1 MFDRL
6 KEEINSIKARD
17 PAVRSALEVIFLYP
31 SFKAVRS
38 YRRAH
43 WFYEHGHFFIARW
56 ISQSCR
62 NRTGIEIHP
71 GAKIGKGL
79 FIDHGAGVVIGETTE
94 IGDYCTLYQNVTL
107 GGTGKDTGKRHP
119 TLGNNVLVGAGARVL
134 GPMKIGDNSKIAA
147 NAVVLEEV
155 PPNCTAVGVPARV
168 VKRDGVRVGNSDLD
182 QIHIPDPV
190 SQLLCEHMYKIEC
203 LQQEIDDL
211 KKQLDSKNNNSQEE
225 NNMQIYNTMTRQK
238 EELKPIT
245 PGTVKIYACGPT
257 VYNLIHIGNARALC
271 VFDTL
276 RRYLEFRGYKVF
288 YVQNF
293 TDVDDKIIKKA
304 NELGKTAHEV
314 SENAIR
320 EYFTDADGL
329 NVRRA
334 DVHPKVTE
342 NMDIIIDIVKTL
354 IEKGFA
360 YEADGDVYFETS
372 KFPEY
377 GKLSHMP
384 LEDLQAGARIEVGEK
399 KRDPMDF
406 AVWKAA
412 KPGEPYWDSPFGKG
426 RPGWHIECSAMS
438 RHYIGDTL
446 DIHGGGADLIFPHH
460 ENEIAQSECATGQPL
475 ANIWMHNGMLN
486 VDGTKMSKSKGN
498 FFMVRDLSKEYGYE
512 PIRFMLLS
520 VHYRSQLNYTL
531 DVIESCKA
539 ALQRLY
545 TCRDTLN
552 RAIEAAPEG
561 EASAQALA
569 DVKEAQEQFIRVMD
583 DDFNT
588 ADGISTIF
596 ELVRKIN
603 TAVSAGNATKGTLK
617 AYNDEFTALT
627 NVLGLLYNNNDE
639 EQIPAEITEL
649 IEKRKEARKAK
660 DFALAD
666 SIRDQIKELGWVVE
680 ETRQGT
686 IVKKA

>member
-1 MFDRL
+1 
-6 KEEINSIKARD
+6 
-17 PAVRSALEVIFLYP
+17 
-31 SFKAVRS
+31 
-38 YRRAH
+38 
-43 WFYEHGHFFIARW
+43 
-56 ISQSCR
+56 
-62 NRTGIEIHP
+62 
-71 GAKIGKGL
+71 
-79 FIDHGAGVVIGETTE
+79 
-94 IGDYCTLYQNVTL
+94 
-107 GGTGKDTGKRHP
+107 
-119 TLGNNVLVGAGARVL
+119 
-134 GPMKIGDNSKIAA
+134 
-147 NAVVLEEV
+147 
-155 PPNCTAVGVPARV
+155 
-168 VKRDGVRVGNSDLD
+168 
-182 QIHIPDPV
+182 
-190 SQLLCEHMYKIEC
+190 
-203 LQQEIDDL
+203 
-211 KKQLDSKNNNSQEE
+211 
-225 NNMQIYNTMTRQK
+225 MQIYNTMTRQK

-276 RRYLEFRGYKVF
+276 RRYLEFRRYKVF

-438 RHYIGDTL
+438 RHYIGDTI

-460 ENEIAQSECATGQPL
+460 ENEIAQSECATGQHL

-486 VDGTKMSKSKGN
+486 VDGAKMSKSKGN

-666 SIRDQIKELGWVVE
+666 SIRDQIKALGWVVE

>member
-1 MFDRL
+1 
-6 KEEINSIKARD
+6 
-17 PAVRSALEVIFLYP
+17 
-31 SFKAVRS
+31 
-38 YRRAH
+38 
-43 WFYEHGHFFIARW
+43 
-56 ISQSCR
+56 
-62 NRTGIEIHP
+62 
-71 GAKIGKGL
+71 
-79 FIDHGAGVVIGETTE
+79 
-94 IGDYCTLYQNVTL
+94 
-107 GGTGKDTGKRHP
+107 
-119 TLGNNVLVGAGARVL
+119 
-134 GPMKIGDNSKIAA
+134 MK
-147 NAVVLEEV
+147 
-155 PPNCTAVGVPARV
+155 
-168 VKRDGVRVGNSDLD
+168 
-182 QIHIPDPV
+182 
-190 SQLLCEHMYKIEC
+190 
-203 LQQEIDDL
+203 
-211 KKQLDSKNNNSQEE
+211 
-225 NNMQIYNTMTRQK
+225 IYNTMTRQK

-245 PGTVKIYACGPT
+245 EGTVKIYCCGPT

-276 RRYLEFRGYKVF
+276 RRYLEFRGYKVL

-304 NELGKTAHEV
+304 NELGKTASEV
-314 SENAIR
+314 SENAIK
-320 EYFTDADGL
+320 EYFVDAQGL
-329 NVRRA
+329 NVRKA

-342 NMDIIIDIVKTL
+342 NMGIIIDIVKTL
-354 IEKGFA
+354 IDKGYA

-384 LEDLQAGARIEVGEK
+384 LEDLQAGARIEVGSL

-412 KPGEPYWDSPFGKG
+412 KEGEPYWDSPFGKG

-438 RHYIGDTL
+438 RHYIGDTI

-460 ENEIAQSECATGQPL
+460 ENEIAQSECATGCPL

-486 VDGTKMSKSKGN
+486 VDGSKMSKSKGN

-531 DVIESCKA
+531 EVIESCKA
-539 ALQRLY
+539 ALQRMY
-545 TCRDTLN
+545 TCRDSLN
-552 RAIEAAPEG
+552 RALEAAADGAAG
-561 EASAQALA
+561 ESALN
-569 DVKEAQEQFIRVMD
+569 DVKTAREQFNKAMD

-588 ADGISTIF
+588 ADAIAVIF

-603 TAVSAGNATKGTLK
+603 TAVASGNATKGDLA
-617 AYNDEFTALT
+617 AYRDEFSALT
-627 NVLGLLYNNNDE
+627 NVLGLLYNNKDE
-639 EQIPAEITEL
+639 EIPAEVSEL
-649 IEKRKEARKAK
+649 IEQRKAARKAK

-666 SIRDQIKELGWVVE
+666 SIRDRIAAMGYIVE

-686 IVKKA
+686 VVKKA